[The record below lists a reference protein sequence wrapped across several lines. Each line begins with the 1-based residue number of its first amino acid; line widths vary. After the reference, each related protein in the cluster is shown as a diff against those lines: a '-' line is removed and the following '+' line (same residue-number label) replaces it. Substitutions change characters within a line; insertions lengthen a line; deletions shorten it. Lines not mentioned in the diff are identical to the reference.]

1 MNSISGELAVKIDF
15 MSSTAYEVFKL
26 VTTLNQRTKSE
37 RIEDLKDELI
47 KMKYDPKNNETL
59 SIFISDMNLK
69 FKELKEL
76 NVDLDYQEKFKHL
89 YSALPED
96 LAIKSNILRCD
107 PDWKQMTEYLIKVNQ
122 QLKGIQEIIN
132 KKEEK
137 TSTSLSAESKINSD
151 YNNSNYN
158 SHKTRNNNHNNH
170 NQNQKRNNYNNNKT
184 RNNNYSNNNKFNKNN
199 IKCWNCG
206 KFGHFS
212 DECRVN
218 DSYYK
223 NNKVYKSKP
232 KNKNYNKGRPQI
244 KKIHCKNAEIDNNN
258 NKNKNKHEEYFFE
271 DYNDSNNAESN
282 NVYFNYSNNMLPTQK
297 VKYYTCNELME
308 EKKANNGK
316 DNNKNKLNAWT
327 LDSGTTYHMTGDLDC
342 LSDLNKFN
350 KRIYFA
356 NGESVKSKYIG
367 TYKGY
372 INDNKINLKNVLYV
386 PVFKKNL
393 ISIDCLSDQYYKTIF
408 QKLNNKNNVSIYNKK
423 NNKVCSTS
431 ANSSKTYIIWTSKNK
446 IEFENNLICNNTT
459 NAREEDNLHTWHRRL
474 GHYNIQSLRIIL
486 TKINTKCIC
495 KVCAKSKLKNFPFHE
510 NKIRASE
517 PFEKVHIDT
526 VSLKQPSLYGN
537 TCFITIL
544 DDYSRYGWV
553 VFCKSKKEIFNVFK
567 IWYNKIKNIF
577 NKNIKYLHS
586 DNGTE
591 FINNKFNEF
600 CNINGIVFE
609 HTIPNNPQQN
619 GRVERLHGTLFPS
632 ARAMLEEAHLNHVF
646 WEDAIKT
653 ANFIH
658 NRIP

>member
-223 NNKVYKSKP
+223 NNKVYK
-232 KNKNYNKGRPQI
+232 
-244 KKIHCKNAEIDNNN
+244 
-258 NKNKNKHEEYFFE
+258 
-271 DYNDSNNAESN
+271 
-282 NVYFNYSNNMLPTQK
+282 V
-297 VKYYTCNELME
+297 
-308 EKKANNGK
+308 
-316 DNNKNKLNAWT
+316 
-327 LDSGTTYHMTGDLDC
+327 
-342 LSDLNKFN
+342 
-350 KRIYFA
+350 
-356 NGESVKSKYIG
+356 
-367 TYKGY
+367 
-372 INDNKINLKNVLYV
+372 NLKI
-386 PVFKKNL
+386 K
-393 ISIDCLSDQYYKTIF
+393 
-408 QKLNNKNNVSIYNKK
+408 
-423 NNKVCSTS
+423 
-431 ANSSKTYIIWTSKNK
+431 IIIK
-446 IEFENNLICNNTT
+446 
-459 NAREEDNLHTWHRRL
+459 
-474 GHYNIQSLRIIL
+474 GG
-486 TKINTKCIC
+486 
-495 KVCAKSKLKNFPFHE
+495 LK
-510 NKIRASE
+510 
-517 PFEKVHIDT
+517 
-526 VSLKQPSLYGN
+526 
-537 TCFITIL
+537 
-544 DDYSRYGWV
+544 
-553 VFCKSKKEIFNVFK
+553 
-567 IWYNKIKNIF
+567 
-577 NKNIKYLHS
+577 
-586 DNGTE
+586 
-591 FINNKFNEF
+591 
-600 CNINGIVFE
+600 
-609 HTIPNNPQQN
+609 
-619 GRVERLHGTLFPS
+619 
-632 ARAMLEEAHLNHVF
+632 
-646 WEDAIKT
+646 
-653 ANFIH
+653 
-658 NRIP
+658 